1 MSQLTAKQ
9 IEAIKA
15 AVSEKLGQV
24 AAGWHS
30 QSKMNP
36 PETEYGAGYFDGQE
50 GCSEHLYELID
61 EVLWD
66 IDQAAKDA
74 VEDDA
79 EDQECAACSGSGW
92 YDSCDEDGNSIPCGG
107 CDGQGKVRER

>member
-24 AAGWHS
+24 AAGWYS
-30 QSKMNP
+30 QSKMNSY
-36 PETEYGAGYFDGQE
+36 ETEYGDGYCAGQN

-61 EVLWD
+61 EVLGE

-79 EDQECAACSGSGW
+79 EDQ
-92 YDSCDEDGNSIPCGG
+92 
-107 CDGQGKVRER
+107 KVVHDVP

>member
-24 AAGWHS
+24 AACWHS
-30 QSKMNP
+30 QSKMNSS
-36 PETEYGAGYFDGQE
+36 ETEYGDGYCAGQN

-61 EVLWD
+61 EILGE
-66 IDQAAKDA
+66 IDQAV
-74 VEDDA
+74 VEQVAHDV
-79 EDQECAACSGSGW
+79 
-92 YDSCDEDGNSIPCGG
+92 P
-107 CDGQGKVRER
+107 